1 MSRARA
7 ERFLRAFW
15 GGSDLCLAP
24 YDRPKPAAPP
34 VATPPPAS
42 KPAARPVAAAAAA
55 AGGMSDERL
64 DALLG
69 IRPVTEPPKKKRPI
83 QIDEQGAAST
93 QGVAVVEHLYRLGRN
108 DLGKRRKPGSFLTSR
123 LQVCSARD
131 GVDRRELSAIRRS
144 QEFAEVRNRPSIIAQ
159 SISQWRK
166 AR

>member
-7 ERFLRAFW
+7 ERFLRTFW
-15 GGSDLCLAP
+15 GESDLSLVA
-24 YDRPKPAAPP
+24 YERPKPPSPP
-34 VATPPPAS
+34 VATPPPP
-42 KPAARPVAAAAAA
+42 KPAPKPIAG
-55 AGGMSDERL
+55 AGGMSEERL

-69 IRPVTEPPKKKRPI
+69 IRPATTTPKKKRPI

-159 SISQWRK
+159 SVAQWRK

>member
-1 MSRARA
+1 MSRERA

-34 VATPPPAS
+34 VATPTPA
-42 KPAARPVAAAAAA
+42 KPAPQPVAAAAAA
-55 AGGMSDERL
+55 VSGGMSNERL

-69 IRPVTEPPKKKRPI
+69 IRPATAPPKRKRPI

-123 LQVCSARD
+123 LQVCPERD
-131 GVDRRELSAIRRS
+131 GVDRRQLSAIRRS
-144 QEFAEVRNRPSIIAQ
+144 QEFAEVRNRPTIIAQ
-159 SISQWRK
+159 SVAQWRK